1 MQKTQFMRVAL
12 NSIRHFLS
20 GYVTGILFLIFCLL
34 PDVHA
39 AQIVTAVNESTS
51 MTATEPLKLKEN
63 NYIAINEQNL
73 PNQMNGVSVKQNDHQ
88 TKGNTTHPIVTEM
101 NPDWRA
107 RFLSIITNPTVA
119 YFLIMLGIYGLFV
132 ELINPGMVLP
142 GAVGVVSLL
151 LALYALHLLPVNYA
165 GLGLIVIGVG
175 FIIAEA
181 LTPSFGVLGTGGT
194 VAFILGSILLINSD
208 LAAYQISWP
217 VILVMAVI
225 NVIFFIIL
233 INLAIRSRNQKVKNG
248 LVMLLGAKGRTLNEV
263 NLEGQAIIRGEIW
276 SVHSKTPISADKNIK
291 VILANGLKLEV
302 EEDLNQE

>member
-1 MQKTQFMRVAL
+1 
-12 NSIRHFLS
+12 
-20 GYVTGILFLIFCLL
+20 
-34 PDVHA
+34 
-39 AQIVTAVNESTS
+39 
-51 MTATEPLKLKEN
+51 
-63 NYIAINEQNL
+63 
-73 PNQMNGVSVKQNDHQ
+73 
-88 TKGNTTHPIVTEM
+88 
-101 NPDWRA
+101 
-107 RFLSIITNPTVA
+107 
-119 YFLIMLGIYGLFV
+119 MLGIYGLFV